1 MVRRGELHA
10 AAARGRGVSPE
21 ASAGFRRWGHRLML
35 AAGAVF
41 GLVLAMGLANPPGG
55 VPVWAPAVAYAAVP
69 AGAGLGSYLAALV
82 TGRGGA

>member
-1 MVRRGELHA
+1 M
-10 AAARGRGVSPE
+10 SPQ

-41 GLVLAMGLANPPGG
+41 VVVLAMGVANPPAG

-69 AGAGLGSYLAALV
+69 AGAGLGSYLAAYV
-82 TGRGGA
+82 TGRGKA